1 MMMKKCKR
9 DKMDKSGNESENDNK
24 IRKRNE

>member
-9 DKMDKSGNESENDNK
+9 DEMDKSGNESENDNK